1 LTYSLEGTGAAL
13 FSIVA
18 DSGQLQTEAD
28 LDHETT
34 DSYMVMVKAT
44 DAADLTAVI
53 MVTITVTDA
62 NDAPVFG
69 DGDSA
74 TRSIVENTDAGHYEV
89 TVSVSDGKG
98 GTASIMVIIN
108 VTDDTTETAPT
119 NTAPV
124 FTDGTSITHSIAENT
139 EAGEDIGTP
148 VAATDVDRDESDI
161 GDTLTYSLDAASA
174 ETFDIVADSGQLQT
188 EADLDH
194 ETTDSY
200 MVMVKATDAAD
211 LTAVIMVTITV
222 TDANDA
228 PVFGDGDSATR
239 SIVENTDAGQDIGTP
254 VAATDVDRDESDI
267 GDTLTYSLDAT
278 GAETFDIVPDSG
290 QLQTKAA
297 LDYETTPSYTVMV
310 SVSDGTL
317 TDEITVTITVTDEN
331 DAPVFDDGDSATR
344 SIVENT
350 EAGQDIGTPVE
361 ATDVDRDESDIGD
374 TLTYSLDA
382 VSVETFDIVDTY
394 RCRNL

>member
-1 LTYSLEGTGAAL
+1 L

-124 FTDGTSITHSIAENT
+124 FTDGTSITQ
-139 EAGEDIGTP
+139 DIGTP
-148 VAATDVDRDESDI
+148 VAATDVDRDESDM
-161 GDTLTYSLDAASA
+161 GDTLTYSLGGTDAAS
-174 ETFDIVADSGQLQT
+174 FDIVADSGQLQT

-278 GAETFDIVPDSG
+278 GAETFDTG
-290 QLQTKAA
+290 A
-297 LDYETTPSYTVMV
+297 
-310 SVSDGTL
+310 
-317 TDEITVTITVTDEN
+317 
-331 DAPVFDDGDSATR
+331 
-344 SIVENT
+344 
-350 EAGQDIGTPVE
+350 
-361 ATDVDRDESDIGD
+361 
-374 TLTYSLDA
+374 
-382 VSVETFDIVDTY
+382 ETFDIDSTTTLF
-394 RCRNL
+394 RILGSCKPRRPLTMKRPLPIR